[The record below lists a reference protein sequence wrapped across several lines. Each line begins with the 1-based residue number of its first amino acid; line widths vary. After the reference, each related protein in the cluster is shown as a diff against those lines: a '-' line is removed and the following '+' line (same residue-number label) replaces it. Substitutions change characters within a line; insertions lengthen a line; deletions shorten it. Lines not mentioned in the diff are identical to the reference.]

1 METNANLDAIQKK
14 LRKLQ
19 KLYDGA
25 KAINSEGEAEAAAA
39 AIQRI
44 LTQYNITMAEVGEE
58 ITKDTVIEETY
69 KYEYSGKTHGG
80 NWEQRLVYVICKH
93 NFCKCFGHGKGRMLV
108 VGAKENMEMVEW
120 LRKLLS
126 ERFLEMS
133 LKRWEEYQETLEFFL
148 KPCTRHHFM
157 RHYLVGAIL
166 GLDKK
171 LTDERNKDKRDEEL
185 GAKVTALI
193 VRNDAAIDSYI
204 AAKYKIRQGRG
215 YKTTMDSATGMG
227 IKDGRETQL
236 YKPIADNAHAKVRS
250 TALLG

>member
-19 KLYDGA
+19 KLYEGA

-44 LTQYNITMAEVGEE
+44 LTQYNLTMSEIGEE
-58 ITKDTVIEETY
+58 VTKDTIIEEHY
-69 KYEYSGKTHGG
+69 KYEYSGRTHGG
-80 NWEQRLVYVICKH
+80 NWENRLVYVICKH
-93 NFCKCFGHGKGRMLV
+93 NFCKCFKNGDKRMLV
-108 VGAKENMEMVEW
+108 VGTKENLEMVEW
-120 LRKLLS
+120 LRKFLS
-126 ERFLEMS
+126 ERFLELS
-133 LKRWEEYQETLEFFL
+133 LKRWAEYQETLEYAI
-148 KPCTRHHFM
+148 KQCTRHHFM
-157 RHYLVGAIL
+157 RHYLVGAII
-166 GLDKK
+166 GLDLK
-171 LTDERNKDKRDEEL
+171 LTDERNKDKQDAEL

-204 AAKYKIRQGRG
+204 AAKYKTRHGRG
-215 YKTTMDSATGMG
+215 YKTTFDSATGMG

>member
-1 METNANLDAIQKK
+1 METNVNMDAIQKK

-19 KLYDGA
+19 KLYEGA
-25 KAINSEGEAEAAAA
+25 KSINSEGEAAAAAA

-58 ITKDTVIEETY
+58 VDKNTIIEETY

-80 NWEQRLVYVICKH
+80 NWENRLVYVICKH
-93 NFCKCFGHGKGRMLV
+93 NFCKCFKSGDKRMLV
-108 VGAKENMEMVEW
+108 VGTSENMEMVKW
-120 LRKLLS
+120 LRKFLS
-126 ERFLEMS
+126 ERFLELS
-133 LKRWEEYQETLEFFL
+133 LKRWKEYQETIEYALN
-148 KPCTRHHFM
+148 PCTRHHFM
-157 RHYLVGAIL
+157 RHYLVGAIV
-166 GLDKK
+166 GLDQK
-171 LTDERNKDKRDEEL
+171 LTEERRKDKHDADL

-193 VRNDAAIDSYI
+193 VRNDAAIDSYM
-204 AAKYKIRQGRG
+204 ASKYKVRRGRG

-236 YKPIADNAHAKVRS
+236 YKPIADNAHAKVRN